1 MILKNYSNFLY
12 VTVYINR
19 IGSMPLES
27 NVPQEFIQEHI
38 MKMLQYH
45 FRICNHHAEDYELL
59 KSEVEVLK
67 SKASA
72 QQVQKI
78 NFKKQNHACTF
89 PLGWRSPCICY
100 YNSIMISSFR

>member
-1 MILKNYSNFLY
+1 
-12 VTVYINR
+12 
-19 IGSMPLES
+19 MPLES

-45 FRICNHHAEDYELL
+45 FRICNHHAEGYELL
-59 KSEVEVLK
+59 KSEFEALK

-78 NFKKQNHACTF
+78 QKWKKRQKWKIHKTI
-89 PLGWRSPCICY
+89 PDGVGSMTETLIWISQKEVWRKSLVQQVLY
-100 YNSIMISSFR
+100 